1 MIDTSTLSRV
11 AKFCSVLLVAAV
23 ALSFASCSRSNNPS
37 VKDNVVQA
45 LKQAGFGDIN
55 VDEDRDKGVI
65 TLKGEVQNQEDK
77 ARASQVAQG
86 AAGSRVIANELS
98 VRPPGAESTAKDI
111 QSNTDD
117 AIKDH
122 WKAAVAANHWGN
134 QHIVADVKN
143 GVVTLKGDVDRAP
156 QRAAMEKTASS
167 LPGVQQVVDEIEV
180 KGAKRHAPATQD

>member
-1 MIDTSTLSRV
+1 MIETSALSRLLR
-11 AKFCSVLLVAAV
+11 FGSVVVVAAAV
-23 ALSFASCSRSNNPS
+23 LSGAGCNRSNNAS

-45 LKQAGFGDIN
+45 LKQAGFDDIN

-65 TLKGEVQNQEDK
+65 TLKGEVKDEDAK
-77 ARASQVAQG
+77 SRAGRVAQG
-86 AAGSRVIANELS
+86 AAGSRVIANELA

-134 QHIVADVKN
+134 QHIDADVKN
-143 GVVTLKGDVDRAP
+143 GVITLKGDVDRPA

-167 LPGVQQVVDEIEV
+167 LPGVQQVVNEIDV